1 MNSLA
6 PETESVLTSYCC
18 GGSEGGREPTQ
29 STTSSMG
36 KPQSHRILL
45 LLLLCFSLFFHLSS
59 SYTLPTEYF
68 INCGSHAD
76 VFDVETRRFVGD
88 KNSNSFTLLA
98 TSDNVVG
105 VDNSPPDLYS
115 TARIFRKPSAYEF
128 NIDGNRTHVVRLHFS
143 PFTSQNPN
151 YNSTSAVFNVS
162 VAGFSL
168 LTKFGVNDSTTEPL
182 IKEFLLS
189 INSTKFQIIFKP
201 EASFAFVNAIEVF
214 LAPDILIPN
223 KGPLYINSTGSSK
236 AYNGL
241 PSKVLETIYR
251 INVGGSKITP
261 TNDTL
266 WRTWIPDVS
275 DNHSYL
281 VNPNPE
287 ATNTPPSK
295 SPKYQEGDME
305 YVAPHSVY
313 STARQPKNN
322 NSNITWS
329 FSVSPNAK
337 HLVRLHFCDI
347 VSESTFLLSF
357 YAYINTYYGYI
368 VNDTTAGLLVPNHTD
383 FVVDSGDS
391 GTIKIIVGPDSSSA
405 IKTVF
410 LNGLEI
416 MEITNNRDTSFLHG
430 FGKKNHVVI
439 VVASVVGGI
448 AVIGVLVV
456 AVFIFIFRCRRQ
468 KTPSDSKTWPPLSLC
483 EGSSYT
489 DMNGGSTNGSPFPNL
504 DLSLKIPF
512 TDILFAT
519 NNFSKVFLIGSGGFG
534 KVYRGILRDNTKVA
548 VKRSQQDAGQGFL
561 EFQTEIMVLSRIRH
575 RHLVS
580 LVGYCDEHSE
590 MILVYE
596 FMERG
601 TLRDHL
607 YGSELPC
614 LSWKQRLEICIGS
627 ARGLHYLHT
636 GAAGKIIHRDVKST
650 NILLDGNFVAKV
662 ADFGLSKAGPGMDE
676 THVSTAVKGSF
687 GYLDPEYFKRQQLTD
702 KSDVYS
708 FGVVLLE
715 VICARPA
722 INPTLPREQVN
733 LAQWGMNC
741 LKKGSFEQIIDPFLV
756 GKISPDS
763 LRKFGDI
770 VQKCLSEYG
779 FDRPT
784 MGDVLWDLEYALKL
798 QQTAVHRE
806 PHEDSII
813 CASEHPLPTV
823 QRVPSINVVIERDG
837 VVPKYDISSDVSE
850 SQVFSQLTIGEGR

>member
-1 MNSLA
+1 MEKLRVQA
-6 PETESVLTSYCC
+6 
-18 GGSEGGREPTQ
+18 Q
-29 STTSSMG
+29 
-36 KPQSHRILL
+36 RILPY
-45 LLLLCFSLFFHLSS
+45 LLLCFSFLFDHSS
-59 SYTLPTEYF
+59 SYNLPDKYF
-68 INCGSHAD
+68 INCGSDAN
-76 VFDVETRRFVGD
+76 VLNPNGESYRRTFLGDSDPKTFSLVGTPSISVNLD
-88 KNSNSFTLLA
+88 SASQVSSL
-98 TSDNVVG
+98 
-105 VDNSPPDLYS
+105 LYS
-115 TARIFRKPSAYEF
+115 TVRIFTGHSGYEF
-128 NIDGNRTHVVRLHFS
+128 PIDGNGTHVVRLHFS
-143 PFTSQNPN
+143 PFSSQNLK
-151 YNSTSAVFNVS
+151 YSSTSSVFDVS

-168 LTKFGVNDSTTEPL
+168 LTKFRVNDSITEPL

-214 LAPDILIPN
+214 LAPDDLIPDQ
-223 KGPLYINSTGSSK
+223 GPVYVNSTGSSK
-236 AYNGL
+236 DYNGL

-261 TNDTL
+261 TNDAL

-275 DNHSYL
+275 DSHSYL
-281 VNPNPE
+281 VNPDAANNIS
-287 ATNTPPSK
+287 ATQ
-295 SPKYQEGDME
+295 PKYQQEE
-305 YVAPHSVY
+305 QKYIAPDFVY
-313 STARQPKNN
+313 STAQVLKNN
-322 NSNITWS
+322 NSNQKWS
-329 FSVSPNAK
+329 FSVSPRATY
-337 HLVRLHFCDI
+337 LVRMHFCDI
-347 VSESTFLLSF
+347 ISESLYLLYFNADINGF
-357 YAYINTYYGYI
+357 YKRPIDLNNASQL
-368 VNDTTAGLLVPNHTD
+368 AVPFNFD

-391 GTIKIIVGPDSSSA
+391 ESMHISVGADSPGINSTPNA
-405 IKTVF
+405 L

-416 MEITNNRDTSFLHG
+416 MGITNNKDTSYLQG
-430 FGKKNHVVI
+430 FGKKNQVVI
-439 VVASVVGGI
+439 LVGSIVGGI
-448 AVIGVLVV
+448 AFIGIVILSVFMLV
-456 AVFIFIFRCRRQ
+456 FKCRRQ
-468 KTPSDSKTWPPLSLC
+468 KPYDAKTWPPLSVHG
-483 EGSSYT
+483 GSSYT
-489 DMNGGSTNGSPFPNL
+489 NFYHGSTNASALRNL
-504 DLSLKIPF
+504 DLALKIPF

-519 NNFSKVFLIGSGGFG
+519 NNFSDDLLIGSGGFG
-534 KVYRGILRDNTKVA
+534 KLYRGVLRDNTKVA
-548 VKRSQQDAGQGFL
+548 VKRSQQDVGQGFL
-561 EFQTEIMVLSRIRH
+561 EFQTEIMVLSKIRH

-580 LVGYCDEHSE
+580 LVGYCDDCSE

-607 YGSELPC
+607 YGSDLPC

-627 ARGLHYLHT
+627 ARGLHYLHA
-636 GAAGKIIHRDVKST
+636 GASGKIIHRDVKST